1 MEARSYRRRRAAGG
15 DPTKDTNV
23 LKDYQRNFVVIVKNG
38 KIYLNPRLPAVP
50 TGAPLVPAEGSTPAY
65 CLVTGSAVTN
75 PNIR

>member
-1 MEARSYRRRRAAGG
+1 M
-15 DPTKDTNV
+15 
-23 LKDYQRNFVVIVKNG
+23 LKDYQRNFVVIAKDG